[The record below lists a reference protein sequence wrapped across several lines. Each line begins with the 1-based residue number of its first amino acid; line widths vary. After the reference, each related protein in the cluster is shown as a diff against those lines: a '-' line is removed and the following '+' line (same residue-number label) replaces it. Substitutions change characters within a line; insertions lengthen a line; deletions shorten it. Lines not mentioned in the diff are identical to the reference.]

1 MARVTGLVNLQ
12 TLTSQRSR
20 SKGMPVVNIS
30 SQWVIM
36 TMMEQMNLLSQMD
49 MELFKI
55 LSYGLAK
62 TI

>member
-62 TI
+62 II

>member
-20 SKGMPVVNIS
+20 SKGMRVVNIS